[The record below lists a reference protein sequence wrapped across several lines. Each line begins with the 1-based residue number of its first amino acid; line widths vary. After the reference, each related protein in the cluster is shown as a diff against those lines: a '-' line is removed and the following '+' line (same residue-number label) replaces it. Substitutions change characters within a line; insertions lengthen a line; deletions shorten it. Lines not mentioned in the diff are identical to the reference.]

1 MSAMKKLDTNILIN
15 NISPRFFEMKNKK
28 QKLKHSKES
37 TIKLK
42 VEGPKNRMMDKD
54 HSFMFFS

>member
-1 MSAMKKLDTNILIN
+1 MKKLDTNILIN